1 MEFAAINLF
10 ALHPID
16 HKHWRLGKVE
26 FGELCC
32 QRIEP
37 LHRARVIILVMA
49 DQEFFGKTF
58 DVLRIEGERLDVI
71 THRSVSCVG
80 CGLG

>member
-1 MEFAAINLF
+1 
-10 ALHPID
+10 
-16 HKHWRLGKVE
+16 
-26 FGELCC
+26 
-32 QRIEP
+32 
-37 LHRARVIILVMA
+37 MA